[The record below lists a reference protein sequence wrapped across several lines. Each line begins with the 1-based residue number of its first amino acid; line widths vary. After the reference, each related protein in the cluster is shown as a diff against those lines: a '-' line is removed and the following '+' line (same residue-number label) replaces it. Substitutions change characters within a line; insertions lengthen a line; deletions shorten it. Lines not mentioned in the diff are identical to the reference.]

1 MIKLRPWQAE
11 ATTKAIHW
19 LVRDRADKHFLL
31 NAAPGAGK
39 TIAACTIARELL
51 DRDEIDRVIV
61 IAPRS
66 EVVNQWSKDFQLV
79 TQRAMSKVTGAY
91 GNIDSMGIDV
101 CATWSA
107 IQGLESAFQD
117 LCNNNRTLVIC
128 DEHHHA
134 AVEAAWGDSAD
145 SAFNNAKFVLVLT
158 GTPIRSDGAQSVW
171 LAYHDSGEI
180 SHPIDGTYTLTYGQA
195 VDLGYCRPITF
206 HRHEGKFT
214 VELDSGE
221 STKVCGNEKV
231 DLPKNLKKIQ
241 GLQRALDY
249 YKLTC
254 TPQYIKGTT
263 KPLMTGYQ
271 ATMLEAAM
279 IKLDDLRNRMPKA
292 GGLVIAPS
300 IEMAKYFVEL
310 IEIMEGE
317 APMLVHSQLPNAETL
332 ISAFRNSA
340 KKWLVSVAMVS
351 EGVDIPRLRVLV
363 YLPNAK
369 TELAFRQAVGRVV
382 RTNDQTNDDTRAYV
396 VMPTLEA
403 FDQYA
408 RRVEDEIPHHKGKE
422 TQAKTKKCPICNHEN
437 ALGAASCNACG
448 HEFPKPPPRL
458 KECPNCGTHNP
469 LGASKCGMCGHE
481 FGTDFKLKLDE
492 ALRTGAIIRGI
503 DISEQ
508 EVKQGEGIANHV
520 RTTVLQSGDAH
531 LIRLIKAM
539 PEEALGRLKT
549 ILDTKE

>member
-1 MIKLRPWQAE
+1 MIKLRPWQEE
-11 ATTKAIHW
+11 ATTKAINW
-19 LVRDRADKHFLL
+19 LLKDRKDKHFLL

-39 TIAACTIARELL
+39 TIAACTIARELF

-66 EVVNQWSKDFQLV
+66 EVVNQWSKDFNLV
-79 TQRAMSKVTGAY
+79 TQRPMSKVTGVD
-91 GNIDSMGIDV
+91 GNIDYLGIDV

-107 IQGLESAFQD
+107 IQGLESGFHD
-117 LCNNNRTLVIC
+117 LCNKNRTLVIC

-145 SAFNNAKFVLVLT
+145 SAFSNASFVLVLT

-171 LAYHDSGEI
+171 LAYHDSGAI
-180 SHPIDGTYTLTYGQA
+180 SHPTEGTYTLTYGQA

-206 HRHEGKFT
+206 HRHEGRFT
-214 VELDSGE
+214 VELDTGE
-221 STKVCGNEKV
+221 STQVSGNEKTE
-231 DLPKNLKKIQ
+231 LPKNLKKIP

-263 KPLMTGYQ
+263 SPLMTGYQ

-317 APMLVHSQLPNAETL
+317 APMLVHSQLPNAESR
-332 ISAFRNSA
+332 IAAFRNSS

-363 YLPNAK
+363 YLPNAR

-382 RTNDQTNDDTRAYV
+382 RTSTPDDDTRAYV
-396 VMPTLEA
+396 VIPTLEA
-403 FDQYA
+403 FEQYA
-408 RRVEDEIPHHKGKE
+408 RRVEEEIPHHKGKDKD
-422 TQAKTKKCPICNHEN
+422 AKTKKCPICNHEN
-437 ALGAASCNACG
+437 ALGAAHCSACD
-448 HEFPKPPPRL
+448 HEFPKASPRL
-458 KECPNCGTHNP
+458 KPCPSCGTENP
-469 LGASKCGMCGHE
+469 PGAKKCCMCGHSFDGE
-481 FGTDFKLKLDE
+481 FNLKLDE
-492 ALRTGAIIRGI
+492 ALRTGAIIRGM
-503 DISEQ
+503 DIPEL
-508 EVKQGEGIANHV
+508 EVVQAEGMADHV
-520 RTTVLQSGDAH
+520 RTAILQSGDA
-531 LIRLIKAM
+531 RLIKLLKVM
-539 PEEALGRLKT
+539 PEEVLGHLKT
-549 ILDTKE
+549 ILDSKG

>member
-1 MIKLRPWQAE
+1 MIKLRPWQEE
-11 ATTKAIHW
+11 ATTKAINW
-19 LVRDRADKHFLL
+19 LLKDRKDKHFLL

-39 TIAACTIARELL
+39 TIAACTIARELF

-66 EVVNQWSKDFQLV
+66 EVVNQWSKDFNIV
-79 TQRAMSKVTGAY
+79 TQRPMSKVTGVD
-91 GNIDSMGIDV
+91 GNIDYLGIDV

-107 IQGLESAFQD
+107 IQGLASGFHD
-117 LCNNNRTLVIC
+117 LCNKNRTLVIC

-145 SAFNNAKFVLVLT
+145 SAFTNASFVLVLT

-171 LAYHDSGEI
+171 MAYHDSGAI
-180 SHPIDGTYTLTYGQA
+180 SHPADGTYTLTYGQA

-206 HRHEGKFT
+206 HRHEGRFT
-214 VELDSGE
+214 VELDTGE
-221 STKVCGNEKV
+221 STQVSGNEKTE
-231 DLPKNLKKIQ
+231 LPKNLKKIP

-254 TPQYIKGTT
+254 TPQYVKGTT
-263 KPLMTGYQ
+263 NPLMTGYQ

-317 APMLVHSQLPNAETL
+317 TPMLVHSQLPNAESR
-332 ISAFRNSA
+332 IAAFRNSS

-351 EGVDIPRLRVLV
+351 EGVDIPRLRVLI
-363 YLPNAK
+363 YLPNAR

-382 RTNDQTNDDTRAYV
+382 RTTSSDDDTRAYV
-396 VMPTLEA
+396 VIPTLEA
-403 FDQYA
+403 FEQYA
-408 RRVEDEIPHHKGKE
+408 RRVEEEIPHHKGKD
-422 TQAKTKKCPICNHEN
+422 TAAKTKKCPICNHEN
-437 ALGAASCNACG
+437 PLSAIHCSACE
-448 HEFPKPPPRL
+448 HEFPKASPRL
-458 KECPNCGTHNP
+458 KPCPSCSTGNP
-469 LGASKCGMCGHE
+469 LGAKKCFMCGHS
-481 FGTDFKLKLDE
+481 FVGDFNLMLDE
-492 ALRTGAIIRGI
+492 ALRTGAIIRGM
-503 DISEQ
+503 DIPEI
-508 EVKQGEGIANHV
+508 EVIQAEGMAAHV
-520 RTTVLQSGDAH
+520 RTAILQSGDA
-531 LIRLIKAM
+531 RLIKLLKVM
-539 PEEALGRLKT
+539 PEETLGHLKT
-549 ILDTKE
+549 ILDSKG

>member
-1 MIKLRPWQAE
+1 MIKLRPWQEE
-11 ATTKAIHW
+11 ATTKAINW
-19 LVRDRADKHFLL
+19 LLKDRKDKHFLL

-39 TIAACTIARELL
+39 TIAACTIARELF

-66 EVVNQWSKDFQLV
+66 EVVNQWSKDFNIV
-79 TQRAMSKVTGAY
+79 TQRPMSKVTGVD
-91 GNIDSMGIDV
+91 GNIDYLGIDV

-107 IQGLESAFQD
+107 IQGLASGFHD
-117 LCNNNRTLVIC
+117 LCNKNRTLVIC

-145 SAFNNAKFVLVLT
+145 SAFTNASFVLVLT

-171 LAYHDSGEI
+171 MAYHDSGAI
-180 SHPIDGTYTLTYGQA
+180 SHPADGTYTLTYGQA

-206 HRHEGKFT
+206 HRHEGRFT
-214 VELDSGE
+214 VELDTGE
-221 STKVCGNEKV
+221 STQVSGNEKTE
-231 DLPKNLKKIQ
+231 LPKNLKKIP

-254 TPQYIKGTT
+254 TPQYVKGTT
-263 KPLMTGYQ
+263 TPLMTGYQ

-317 APMLVHSQLPNAETL
+317 TPMLVHSQLPNAESR
-332 ISAFRNSA
+332 IAAFRNSS

-351 EGVDIPRLRVLV
+351 EGDIPRLRVLI
-363 YLPNAK
+363 YLPNAR

-382 RTNDQTNDDTRAYV
+382 RTTSSDDDTRAYV
-396 VMPTLEA
+396 VIPTLEA
-403 FDQYA
+403 FEQYA
-408 RRVEDEIPHHKGKE
+408 RRVEEEIPHHKGKD
-422 TQAKTKKCPICNHEN
+422 TAAKTKKCPICNHEN
-437 ALGAASCNACG
+437 PLSAIHCSACE
-448 HEFPKPPPRL
+448 HEFPKASPRL
-458 KECPNCGTHNP
+458 KPCPSCSTGNP
-469 LGASKCGMCGHE
+469 LGAKKCFMCGHS
-481 FGTDFKLKLDE
+481 FVGDFNLMLDE
-492 ALRTGAIIRGI
+492 ALRTGAIIRGM
-503 DISEQ
+503 DIPEI
-508 EVKQGEGIANHV
+508 EVIQAEGMAAHV
-520 RTTVLQSGDAH
+520 RTAILQSGDA
-531 LIRLIKAM
+531 RLIKLLKVM
-539 PEEALGRLKT
+539 PEETLGHLKT
-549 ILDTKE
+549 ILDSKG

>member
-1 MIKLRPWQAE
+1 M
-11 ATTKAIHW
+11 
-19 LVRDRADKHFLL
+19 

-39 TIAACTIARELL
+39 TIAACTIARELF

-66 EVVNQWSKDFQLV
+66 EVVNQWSKDFNLV
-79 TQRAMSKVTGAY
+79 TQRPMSKVTGVD
-91 GNIDSMGIDV
+91 GNIDYLGIDV

-107 IQGLESAFQD
+107 IQGLESGFHD
-117 LCNNNRTLVIC
+117 LCNKNRTLVIC

-145 SAFNNAKFVLVLT
+145 SAFSNASFVLVLT

-171 LAYHDSGEI
+171 LAYHDSGAI
-180 SHPIDGTYTLTYGQA
+180 SHPTEGTYTLTYGQA

-206 HRHEGKFT
+206 HRHEGRFT
-214 VELDSGE
+214 VELDTGE
-221 STKVCGNEKV
+221 STQVSGNEKTE
-231 DLPKNLKKIQ
+231 LPKNLKKIP

-263 KPLMTGYQ
+263 SPLMTGYQ

-317 APMLVHSQLPNAETL
+317 APMLVHSQLPNAESR
-332 ISAFRNSA
+332 IAAFRNSS

-363 YLPNAK
+363 YLPNAR

-382 RTNDQTNDDTRAYV
+382 RTSTPDDDTRAYV
-396 VMPTLEA
+396 VIPTLEA
-403 FDQYA
+403 FEQYA
-408 RRVEDEIPHHKGKE
+408 RRVEEEIPHHKGKE
-422 TQAKTKKCPICNHEN
+422 KDAKTKKCPICNHEN
-437 ALGAASCNACG
+437 ALGAAHCSACD
-448 HEFPKPPPRL
+448 HEFPKASSRL
-458 KECPNCGTHNP
+458 KPCPSCGTDNP
-469 LGASKCGMCGHE
+469 PGAKKCCMCGHSFDGE
-481 FGTDFKLKLDE
+481 FNLKLDE
-492 ALRTGAIIRGI
+492 ALRTGAIIRGM
-503 DISEQ
+503 DIPEL
-508 EVKQGEGIANHV
+508 EVVQAEGMADHV
-520 RTTVLQSGDAH
+520 RAAILQSGDA
-531 LIRLIKAM
+531 RLIKLLKVM
-539 PEEALGRLKT
+539 PEEVLGHLKT
-549 ILDTKE
+549 ILDSKG